1 MYSDSGIGVTAILC
15 LSGLPSDLTAINLA
29 HGRFSI

>member
-1 MYSDSGIGVTAILC
+1 MRIDSGTGVIAILC
-15 LSGLPSDLTAINLA
+15 LSRLPSDLTASNLA